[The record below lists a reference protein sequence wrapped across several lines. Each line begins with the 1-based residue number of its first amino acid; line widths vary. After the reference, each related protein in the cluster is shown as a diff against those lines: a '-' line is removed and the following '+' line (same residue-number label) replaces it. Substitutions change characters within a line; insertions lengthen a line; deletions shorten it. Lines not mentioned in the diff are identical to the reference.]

1 MGTSKICF
9 KHFSND
15 VDPFI
20 FNFNISSFRFNLSKD
35 LQRFKQLLLLLYA
48 ALFCL
53 SSIIYS
59 NAILVDWEKQVFDPL

>member
-20 FNFNISSFRFNLSKD
+20 FNFNISSFYLNLSKN
-35 LQRFKQLLLLLYA
+35 LQRFKQLLLHA

-53 SSIIYS
+53 SNIIYS